1 MAAPDLLL
9 ALLNASG
16 PSGHE
21 EEPARIWRE
30 AAAQFG
36 EGRHRLIGDFTDRPQ
51 SQIELHT
58 ARQIQRLTQE
68 ALAGGIV

>member
-30 AAAQFG
+30 AASEFAEVTSDTMGSSFARVRAG
-36 EGRHRLIGDFTDRPQ
+36 EGAPTL
-51 SQIELHT
+51 
-58 ARQIQRLTQE
+58 
-68 ALAGGIV
+68 ALVGHIDEILM